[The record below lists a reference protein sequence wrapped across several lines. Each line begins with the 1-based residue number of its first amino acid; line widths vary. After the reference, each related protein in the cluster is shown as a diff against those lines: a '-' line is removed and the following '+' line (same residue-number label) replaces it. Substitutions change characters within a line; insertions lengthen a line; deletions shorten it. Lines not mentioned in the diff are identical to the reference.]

1 MFGPYKYIIS
11 VDFMEYKKRQSSEHN
26 TMKTGV
32 HNRPQAM
39 IGALYYSPFIM
50 LLLSTQVH
58 PLAAADCH
66 KQNRDPQTWS
76 MFFPPPPRI
85 YVVFF
90 PPPPGIYGFFSF
102 PFFSS
107 QIREIISWQIPVSND
122 WISLKADGG
131 AHSGDTCNRVRCL
144 RGEERNTSR
153 GAAPPCP
160 RNNSS
165 KTLPKWT
172 FSASALT
179 CPHFKNMVAAGIK
192 Y

>member
-1 MFGPYKYIIS
+1 MMLRFLEGVDLLTIPFHLGRWRTIMFGPYKYIIS

-90 PPPPGIYGFFSF
+90 PPPPGIYGFFFLPFLSF
-102 PFFSS
+102 IDPGNNKLVDSS
-107 QIREIISWQIPVSND
+107 
-122 WISLKADGG
+122 
-131 AHSGDTCNRVRCL
+131 L
-144 RGEERNTSR
+144 RRLDK
-153 GAAPPCP
+153 P
-160 RNNSS
+160 
-165 KTLPKWT
+165 
-172 FSASALT
+172 
-179 CPHFKNMVAAGIK
+179 
-192 Y
+192 